1 MEPTGVMAQ
10 RPKSTYGTLLT
21 PLALVLGQVHD
32 AIMREDNDDVPDGT
46 VLKEFRRGFRLG
58 AQLLRPAMV
67 QVTSS
72 VQLVVCT
79 LL

>member
-1 MEPTGVMAQ
+1 
-10 RPKSTYGTLLT
+10 
-21 PLALVLGQVHD
+21 
-32 AIMREDNDDVPDGT
+32 MREDNDDVPDGT

-79 LL
+79 LFGEQQRSLKLCHACYLEQIRVGEL